1 MKKVGP
7 TIFIDQ
13 PLHETTINHTGFG
26 VIDTTNMG
34 GHSAWKKRVA
44 RGELAKGSGG
54 AILRHRPRLGRRGK
68 DLELNRKGKIGG
80 GNPKKVRK
88 QQQQRA
94 LLLRQQKERR
104 EAEFK
109 RISQKQE
116 PVDSQPISAE
126 AVSQKDS
133 AVAMMEE

>member
-1 MKKVGP
+1 
-7 TIFIDQ
+7 
-13 PLHETTINHTGFG
+13 
-26 VIDTTNMG
+26 MG

-116 PVDSQPISAE
+116 PVDQQPIPAE
-126 AVSQKDS
+126 AESPKDS
-133 AVAMMEE
+133 AVAKMEE